1 MNRTNDTEEEQT
13 RPELSDDTTE
23 PLRNQFAESE
33 RDLSRKVGGE
43 PKEADLS
50 VPAQARLIGLDGCD
64 QDNAPA
70 QSLLAYS
77 DDNEAPIPIVMFD
90 QDSLAKDGARK
101 RGHELSSQHAQH
113 SQPGES
119 DAEDSSRPPLQSQ
132 QSSIPEATFV
142 AEEPIYHA
150 EEVFEGS
157 LAPKVYD
164 GVIMDEDEASNLSE
178 ALLKTSSD
186 EEEDAKRPWYRKNC
200 FRKPRFSLLA
210 VIIIVIV
217 ALLVMDDDA
226 GPPTNQP
233 THAPTGAPTKAP
245 TGKMTFQSSLRQ
257 RNMSSKDDMK
267 SA

>member
-77 DDNEAPIPIVMFD
+77 DDNDAPIPINLMCD

-119 DAEDSSRPPLQSQ
+119 DAEDSSQ

-217 ALLVMDDDA
+217 ALLVMDDDDT
-226 GPPTNQP
+226 GPPTKPP
-233 THAPTGAPTKAP
+233 TKTPTGAPTKAP
-245 TGKMTFQSSLRQ
+245 TSLRQ